1 CFSWEGRQ
9 RIHARRNL
17 DGLRRTVNAFL
28 FGGAERQEVLGSL
41 DRILEPPEKL
51 LQVVA
56 ALDEIDLRGVDYQEV
71 RGGIAEEEML
81 VGARDLLDVFEGDLR
96 LLARR
101 LFRDAGAQAFGGD
114 AGEGG
119 LADAQRT
126 FDRDEARRLRA
137 ALRN

>member
-1 CFSWEGRQ
+1 MRTTASQRSAMAASAESARRACRQRAKQGWPPLPKRWLPEGVCFSWEGRQ

-28 FGGAERQEVLGSL
+28 FGGAERQEVLRTF

-71 RGGIAEEEML
+71 RGGVAEKEML
-81 VGARDLLDVFEGDLR
+81 VGARDLLDVFE
-96 LLARR
+96 
-101 LFRDAGAQAFGGD
+101 
-114 AGEGG
+114 
-119 LADAQRT
+119 
-126 FDRDEARRLRA
+126 
-137 ALRN
+137 